1 MKKKEVKKLS
11 KSELLEILIR
21 LKAQNNKFQKELEE
35 KTAALEQCRMELE
48 AALKKQEQTERDLL
62 AAKVRVEE
70 MSARLEERQQEG
82 GQVEAVTEAALRIN
96 DVFAKALEAAD
107 QYIKSFREE

>member
-62 AAKVRVEE
+62 A
-70 MSARLEERQQEG
+70 
-82 GQVEAVTEAALRIN
+82 
-96 DVFAKALEAAD
+96 
-107 QYIKSFREE
+107 